1 MRSTIGSLTIPLYF
15 VPSHRMSRR
24 PSGHWMTFST
34 TLAKPAPRLPRAC
47 ITSGRAARL
56 LEEDRILATE
66 ILKND
71 AEPGVNLLFY
81 GAPSLE
87 KRRLLQ
93 DVIGKS
99 GRQAFRVR
107 RFDSPQRGVLP
118 SLTFAA
124 FSLLAARKD
133 PAVLIIE
140 RPADVLQTHPS
151 QMLRALFGVEISAED
166 ALPFDENL
174 LATNPVPAI

>member
-1 MRSTIGSLTIPLYF
+1 MVFDDGPH
-15 VPSHRMSRR
+15 V
-24 PSGHWMTFST
+24 
-34 TLAKPAPRLPRAC
+34 
-47 ITSGRAARL
+47 
-56 LEEDRILATE
+56 EEW
-66 ILKND
+66 
-71 AEPGVNLLFY
+71 
-81 GAPSLE
+81 
-87 KRRLLQ
+87 Q

-107 RFDSPQRGVLP
+107 RFDSAERAVLP

-151 QMLRALFGVEISAED
+151 QNRFG
-166 ALPFDENL
+166 LDEQMGRGK
-174 LATNPVPAI
+174 